1 MDKFRSLESI
11 IKEMNM
17 NRNTELRKKVTNVAR
32 PDTATDPTD
41 VKSKIAK
48 QGEIKNKIIDE
59 ANQSSAH
66 KMAKMMAH
74 GFAAAGHKAELHPDG
89 SATVH
94 TKPAHDNS
102 YSSANVVDSHLKH
115 HGFMFNHP
123 AKAYDNHKQSMNGHS
138 IHVTKTPTGHAI
150 HIKSNNVKE
159 QFDLEEAKDDDTSD
173 KVAAKSK
180 ETPKKD
186 TKSDESHMDDPKKV
200 KGGKT
205 EVDVEPVTDDRLSDE
220 SSETKQADKARKK
233 ANKEI
238 GQKTASVKEEV
249 ELDEVEQIDEISK
262 KLAARYNNKVS
273 REVNKNQPAG
283 KDAMRKRNNREAG
296 LKLSS
301 SKYHGYKVK
310 VPATEEVNQDDK
322 PPFAGPYDKATDA
335 KDKNVAKNAARKK
348 MKEIIKKVT
357 KESADLAGHEVK
369 PYEGPEHTVGPD
381 GKPAIR
387 ARTLKAVKDAIT
399 KSKHVKLN

>member
-32 PDTATDPTD
+32 PDTASDPTD

-94 TKPAHDNS
+94 TKPSHDNS

-115 HGFMFNHP
+115 HGFMFNYP
-123 AKAYDNHKQSMNGHS
+123 EKTYDNHKQSMNGHS

-150 HIKSNNVKE
+150 HIKSNDVKE
-159 QFDLEEAKDDDTSD
+159 QFDLEEAKDDDASD
-173 KVAAKSK
+173 KVAAKNK

-205 EVDVEPVTDDRLSDE
+205 EVDVEPVTDDKLSDE
-220 SSETKQADKARKK
+220 SSETKEADKARKK

-238 GQKTASVKEEV
+238 GQKTASVK
-249 ELDEVEQIDEISK
+249 
-262 KLAARYNNKVS
+262 
-273 REVNKNQPAG
+273 
-283 KDAMRKRNNREAG
+283 
-296 LKLSS
+296 
-301 SKYHGYKVK
+301 
-310 VPATEEVNQDDK
+310 EEVNQDDK

-348 MKEIIKKVT
+348 MKDMVKKMT
-357 KESADLAGHEVK
+357 KESAELSGHEVK
-369 PYEGPEHTVGPD
+369 PYEGPKHTTGPD
-381 GKPAIR
+381 GKPNR
-387 ARTLKAVKDAIT
+387 HKEVLKQIKDVI
-399 KSKHVKLN
+399 SKHLKNTTNF